1 MSQFFASGGE
11 VLKLQLVLLMNIQ
24 DRFPL
29 ESTGLTSLQSEVS
42 QESSPTQQFESIRSL
57 ALSLVYGPT
66 VTSIHDYWK
75 NHNFDYI
82 VLCQQN
88 YVSAF

>member
-42 QESSPTQQFESIRSL
+42 QESSPTPQFKNINTNFILRPAVSQL
-57 ALSLVYGPT
+57 LS
-66 VTSIHDYWK
+66 
-75 NHNFDYI
+75 
-82 VLCQQN
+82 
-88 YVSAF
+88 